1 MRTSKR
7 AAAVLLTGALAVV
20 GLAAAGFADGY
31 TVDTAMVTIG
41 GAQKKVLTDAKGMTL
56 YYFAADTPTQSACT
70 GGCASSWPAVVSTTA
85 PTSEEQLPGK
95 LSTVRTAN
103 GAQVA
108 YNGHLLYR
116 YAADTAPGQA
126 NGQGIAGKWW
136 VASLDLKPLA
146 ATPNVPSGGYGGYGG
161 GGGGGGMGG
170 GMGGGNNG
178 GGGSHY

>member
-1 MRTSKR
+1 M
-7 AAAVLLTGALAVV
+7 AVLLAGALAVA
-20 GLAAAGFADGY
+20 GLTAAGFAAGY

-56 YYFAADTPTQSACT
+56 YYFSADTATQSACT
-70 GGCASSWPAVVSTTA
+70 GGCAGSWPAVVSTTA

-95 LSTVRTAN
+95 LSIVRTAN
-103 GAQVA
+103 GSQVA

-146 ATPNVPSGGYGGYGG
+146 ATPSVPSGGYGGYGG
-161 GGGGGGMGG
+161 GGDSGGMGG
-170 GMGGGNNG
+170 GGSNS